1 MHDNQEQDCGS
12 GFPDRLPPLGA
23 GGRGDGA
30 APSAGGQTSNS
41 PPSKVKP
48 LSELLPRFLASG
60 IDTLYLAI
68 DIEWA
73 SPSFFA
79 YLDNL
84 KQKAIEA
91 DSEVAGK
98 MADWPFVM
106 RPFGRRGYEWLLDG
120 AEYSFRVGD
129 WEKPQSRPSVMLEIR
144 SETLWHHGPR
154 VAVERALSL
163 LQAVSGF
170 DLSRPTIKTVK
181 LSRVDLCT
189 DFLFHQDL
197 WRPELLDAIVCRA
210 TNIKQFQKNSLF
222 TGFVVGT
229 GSILA
234 RLYDK
239 GTEIKTVSKK
249 FWMYD
254 IWGLTEMP
262 AEHRAV
268 RVEFQLGREV
278 IKELGIGTPDDLF
291 RQESNVWA
299 YCTQN
304 WLKFQDR
311 PGCHHNQRSVL
322 SWWIV
327 VQCSFKGA
335 QAASPLIRH
344 KIFNGKI
351 EQLYRQA
358 YGLLS
363 SITALHQE
371 SCEVEPDARA
381 DLNDC
386 YQALFEATG
395 MVDGKCDFSDRVQL
409 KRARYH
415 RAKERTEDVLQWRRE
430 KEFEQSLS
438 ETNKQGDDDGK
449 E

>member
-1 MHDNQEQDCGS
+1 MQEIQEQDHGS
-12 GFPDRLPPLGA
+12 GSPDRLPPSGV

-30 APSAGGQTSNS
+30 TPSTGGQTSNS
-41 PPSKVKP
+41 PPSKVKL

-73 SPSFFA
+73 SPSFLA
-79 YLDNL
+79 YLGDL
-84 KQKAIEA
+84 KHQAINA

-129 WEKPQSRPSVMLEIR
+129 WLMPISRPSVMLEIR
-144 SETLWHHGPR
+144 SETIWHHGPR
-154 VAVERALSL
+154 EAVERALTL
-163 LQAVSGF
+163 LRAVSAH
-170 DLSRPTIKTVK
+170 DLSQPTIKTVK

-197 WRPELLDAIVCRA
+197 WSPELLSSLVCRA
-210 TNIKQFQKNSLF
+210 TNIKQFHKNSTF

-229 GSILA
+229 GAILA

-239 GTEIKTVSKK
+239 GMEIKTVSKK
-249 FWMYD
+249 FWMFD
-254 IWGLTEMP
+254 IWKLAEIP
-262 AEHRAV
+262 AEHRAI

-291 RQESNVWA
+291 RLEANAWA

-311 PGCHHNQRSVL
+311 PGCHHNQRTTL
-322 SWWIV
+322 PWWIV

-363 SITALHQE
+363 TITALHQE
-371 SCEVEPDARA
+371 ACDESPHAPA
-381 DLNDC
+381 DLYACN
-386 YQALFEATG
+386 QALFEASG
-395 MVDGKCDFSDRVQL
+395 LVDGKCDFKERVHL

-415 RAKERTEDVLQWRRE
+415 RARDRTEDVLQWRRDND
-430 KEFEQSLS
+430 FERSLS
-438 ETNKQGDDDGK
+438 EMTKQGDDDGNK
-449 E
+449 